1 MKRLCHVTLAIIVL
15 YAFSAN
21 VMAGNG
27 KGLFVQSK
35 AKNGLIQQAA
45 PTSGGVSTVASFT
58 AKSAPVNM
66 AMPTGGVMLQAKP
79 ITGLFMGTVANNSQ
93 SQQAGNTSVTTSGQ
107 ESFQKQ
113 PLVIGKVL
121 PLQARDCQDDP
132 RDKNFRQFPTVPSCG
147 HQASTFHSIAPA
159 KTGRRSE
166 GDHFPKRKEYS
177 GWEPVYP

>member
-121 PLQARDCQDDP
+121 PLQAP
-132 RDKNFRQFPTVPSCG
+132 GLP
-147 HQASTFHSIAPA
+147 
-159 KTGRRSE
+159 RRSPRQK
-166 GDHFPKRKEYS
+166 FPAIS
-177 GWEPVYP
+177 NCPVLRTSSLYLSQHCPCQNWPSIRRGPFPQA